1 MIFVQLFFKII
12 VFSPALFIMPKPVA
26 DATTGGA
33 APQDAGWSDRKLQ
46 APMAAYYIQR
56 AGGGPRLAGLQE
68 KKWPLM
74 NRNIGAFILDHGWEN
89 HLPTILRH
97 WYNKN
102 DGPCQNRRFVLCS
115 FAANRTLQ
123 GTRGFESCRNDFEE
137 TRYLKFEALN
147 FSQLRAS
154 QGLITL
160 AFGAKYLF
168 CLVLLVDPTGIE
180 PVSEKR
186 SARVSPG
193 AVCLQHFL
201 CGRPA
206 NRPRHW

>member
-12 VFSPALFIMPKPVA
+12 IFSPALFIMPKPVA
-26 DATTGGA
+26 DATTDGA

-46 APMAAYYIQR
+46 ASVAACHIQR
-56 AGGGPRLAGLQE
+56 AGGGPRLAGFQE

-97 WYNKN
+97 CYNKN
-102 DGPCQNRRFVLCS
+102 DGPCQDRRFVLCS

-123 GTRGFESCRNDFEE
+123 GTRGFESCRNDFVGA
-137 TRYLKFEALN
+137 RYLKFEALN

-154 QGLITL
+154 QGLKTL
-160 AFGAKYLF
+160 GVSPKNLF
-168 CLVLLVDPTGIE
+168 CLVLLPQV
-180 PVSEKR
+180 
-186 SARVSPG
+186 
-193 AVCLQHFL
+193 
-201 CGRPA
+201 
-206 NRPRHW
+206 